1 MKDTIA
7 NITKWILYVLIALA
21 ALSGVLFYVGVLSN
35 DLFLNLGILILII
48 GLIIMLIS
56 PIYGFITNPQN
67 LKALLISLGVGAV
80 VLIISYSIAG
90 NEFTQL
96 QLEQFDITE
105 QTSKLV
111 GMGLFATYI
120 MFGLAVL
127 AFIYSAVSKVIK

>member
-7 NITKWILYVLIALA
+7 KITKWILYILIAIA
-21 ALSGVLFYVGVLSN
+21 ALSGVLFYVGIMSTE
-35 DLFLNLGILILII
+35 LFLNIGKLVLII
-48 GLIIMLIS
+48 AFIIMVLS

-80 VLIISYSIAG
+80 VLFISYSIAG

-96 QLEQFDITE
+96 QLEQYDISA

-111 GMGLFATYI
+111 GMGLYATYI
-120 MFGLAVL
+120 MFGLAIL
-127 AFIYSAVSKVIK
+127 AFIYSAITKVIK